1 MAKDGNRQKFAGVAG
16 GNLTPPQQGGDE
28 GAGGAADGTGTDG
41 ADPSDGQQGE
51 AEGHDGEEGKPKQ
64 KGKTYTDADVDEI
77 VKKRIS
83 RERAQIEKQIREQIK
98 QEADDQRSEAEKLA
112 GMNDLQRA
120 QYALKK
126 ANAEKAALERRINL
140 SEQMGVARAELKA
153 AGIDLGDELLSM
165 FVTEKADD
173 TNAAISKIKELFP
186 KAVNAAVQEALKRQ
200 PPKDGAGAKP
210 SQSFASKF
218 ASDYS
223 NRMNGGKK
231 DGAQ

>member
-16 GNLTPPQQGGDE
+16 GNLTPPQQGGNDGTE
-28 GAGGAADGTGTDG
+28 GAGENAGTEGE
-41 ADPSDGQQGE
+41 DPDDGQQGE
-51 AEGHDGEEGKPKQ
+51 GEDPEGKGSKPNP

-98 QEADDQRSEAEKLA
+98 QEADDKRSEAEKLA

-120 QYALKK
+120 QYALEK

-140 SEQMGVARAELKA
+140 SEQMGVARAELKS

-186 KAVNAAVQEALKRQ
+186 KAVDAAVQEALKRK
-200 PPKDGAGAKP
+200 PPKAGSEDKPKSFGA
-210 SQSFASKF
+210 SFA
-218 ASDYS
+218 AAYS

>member
-1 MAKDGNRQKFAGVAG
+1 MAKDGNRQKFADIAG
-16 GNLTPPQQGGDE
+16 GKQTPPQGGTDPAGDGTE
-28 GAGGAADGTGTDG
+28 GAEGSDPEPNGDGSDGGTD
-41 ADPSDGQQGE
+41 PE
-51 AEGHDGEEGKPKQ
+51 PKPA
-64 KGKTYTDADVDEI
+64 GKTYTDDEVNAI
-77 VKKRIS
+77 VQQKLAREGKKLEKRI
-83 RERAQIEKQIREQIK
+83 REELAQQ
-98 QEADDQRSEAEKLA
+98 ADDKRSEAEKLA

-120 QYALKK
+120 QYELKK
-126 ANAEKAALERRINL
+126 AQGEKAELERRINL
-140 SEQMGVARAELKA
+140 SEQMGVARSELKA

-200 PPKDGAGAKP
+200 PPKDGAGTKP

>member
-16 GNLTPPQQGGDE
+16 GNLTPPQQGGNDGTE
-28 GAGGAADGTGTDG
+28 GAGENAGTEG
-41 ADPSDGQQGE
+41 ADPDDGQQGE
-51 AEGHDGEEGKPKQ
+51 GEDPEGKGSKPNQ

-98 QEADDQRSEAEKLA
+98 READDKRSEAEKLA

-120 QYALKK
+120 QYALEK

-186 KAVNAAVQEALKRQ
+186 KAVDAAVQETLKRK
-200 PPKDGAGAKP
+200 PPKAGREGKP
-210 SQSFASKF
+210 QSFGASF
-218 ASDYS
+218 AAAYS

>member
-1 MAKDGNRQKFAGVAG
+1 MAKDGNRQKFADIAG
-16 GNLTPPQQGGDE
+16 GNQTPPQ
-28 GAGGAADGTGTDG
+28 AGGTDPAGGGTDG
-41 ADPSDGQQGE
+41 A
-51 AEGHDGEEGKPKQ
+51 EGDDGEGREPGDDGADTKPA
-64 KGKTYTDADVDEI
+64 GKTYTDDEVNAI
-77 VKKRIS
+77 VQQKLARESKKLEKRI
-83 RERAQIEKQIREQIK
+83 REELAQQ
-98 QEADDQRSEAEKLA
+98 ADDKRSEAEKLA

-120 QYALKK
+120 QYELKK
-126 ANAEKAALERRINL
+126 AQGEKAALERRINL
-140 SEQMGVARAELKA
+140 SEQMGVARSELKA

-186 KAVNAAVQEALKRQ
+186 KAVDAAVQEALKRQ
-200 PPKDGAGAKP
+200 PPKDGAGGKP
-210 SQSFASKF
+210 QQSYAAKF

>member
-16 GNLTPPQQGGDE
+16 GNLTPSQQGGDE
-28 GAGGAADGTGTDG
+28 GTEGAGEETGTEGEGPEGD
-41 ADPSDGQQGE
+41 QQG
-51 AEGHDGEEGKPKQ
+51 AGEDPEDKGSKPKP

-120 QYALKK
+120 QYALEK

-140 SEQMGVARAELKA
+140 SEQMGVARSELKA

-186 KAVNAAVQEALKRQ
+186 KAVDAAVQEALKRQ
-200 PPKDGAGAKP
+200 PPKAGSEGKP
-210 SQSFASKF
+210 QSFGASF
-218 ASDYS
+218 AAEYS